1 MPYNIIAERLKI
13 NREDIT
19 DDMYLG
25 KDLGADS
32 LNIVDIIMHIESV
45 YGIEITDEDA
55 EKLDTVWQMKKC
67 IEEYT

>member
-13 NREDIT
+13 NRDDIT